1 MVVPTD
7 EGSAAETP
15 SAQVLMINNDVH
27 WSKDESDEIIRDV
40 VDSVHSTI
48 EQRNQAL
55 TRLGLEI
62 RREQTELL
70 KMVGVLT
77 EAEDDLVL
85 SAEEIVRVKVAMD
98 SGACD
103 NVINP
108 DDLPAGVIP
117 SGNPSGKVFHGAN
130 SSPIRRYGHADT
142 SMVQKGYAKI
152 GSRWQCADVT
162 RPLNSVSTV
171 CGAYDGPGVQ
181 DVLFNNK
188 TCYVVPPGVV
198 ERIMREVQ
206 AVAEYPREGNLYVA
220 EMELSSFTRQ
230 GAGR

>member
-1 MVVPTD
+1 MT
-7 EGSAAETP
+7 
-15 SAQVLMINNDVH
+15 
-27 WSKDESDEIIRDV
+27 KDEAEEVLREV
-40 VDSVHSTI
+40 VHDIHAEKGSSA
-48 EQRNQAL
+48 EQRDEAL

-62 RREQTELL
+62 RKEQTEMM

-77 EAEDDLVL
+77 ESDEDFVL
-85 SAEEIVRVKVAMD
+85 SAEEVIKVKVAMD

-117 SGNPSGKVFHGAN
+117 SGNPTGKVFHGAN

-142 SMVQKGYAKI
+142 SMVQKGYAKV
-152 GSRWQCADVT
+152 GARWQCADVT

-171 CGAYDGPGVQ
+171 CGAYDGPGAQ

-198 ERIMREVQ
+198 ERIMREIQ

-230 GAGR
+230 GAGQ

>member
-1 MVVPTD
+1 MHD
-7 EGSAAETP
+7 IHAE
-15 SAQVLMINNDVH
+15 
-27 WSKDESDEIIRDV
+27 KGR
-40 VDSVHSTI
+40 TI
-48 EQRNQAL
+48 EQRDEAL

-62 RREQTELL
+62 RKERTDMLR
-70 KMVGVLT
+70 MVGVIY
-77 EAEDDLVL
+77 EEDEEHVL
-85 SAEEIVRVKVAMD
+85 SAGEVVKVKVAMD

-108 DDLPAGVIP
+108 DDLLAGVIP
-117 SGNPSGKVFHGAN
+117 SGNPTGKVFHGAN

-171 CGAYDGPGVQ
+171 CGAFDGPGAQ
-181 DVLFNNK
+181 DVWFNNK

-198 ERIMREVQ
+198 ERIM
-206 AVAEYPREGNLYVA
+206 
-220 EMELSSFTRQ
+220 
-230 GAGR
+230 